1 MDGANR
7 LTVYELALATA
18 KPATRKKGRT
28 FLIIILFSLSVF
40 MEPLA
45 VPYTGRHQAG
55 DSYSVGKILLTRG
68 DTNEMEK
75 RSVAMSVARVKK
87 VRNAGQRGFANVGR
101 ITEPLQP
108 SQFALPTEPGD
119 LSLGVVARVALRI
132 ENRIAQA
139 ELALY
144 ELHRLFVSVGFE
156 RLARRRGL
164 ERENAS

>member
-28 FLIIILFSLSVF
+28 FLIIILFPLSVF

-45 VPYTGRHQAG
+45 APYTGRHQAG

-108 SQFALPTEPGD
+108 SQFALTPEPGD
-119 LSLGVVARVALRI
+119 LSLGIVACGALRA
-132 ENRIAQA
+132 ENPLAQA
-139 ELALY
+139 ELAPY
-144 ELHRLFVSVGFE
+144 EVHRPFASVGVE
-156 RLARRRGL
+156 RVFR
-164 ERENAS
+164 